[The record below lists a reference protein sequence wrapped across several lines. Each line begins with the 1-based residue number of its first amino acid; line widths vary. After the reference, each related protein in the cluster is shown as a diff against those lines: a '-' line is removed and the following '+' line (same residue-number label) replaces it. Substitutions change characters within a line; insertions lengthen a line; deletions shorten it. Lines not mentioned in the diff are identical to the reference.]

1 MPEGDT
7 IFRAAR
13 TLHRALAGH
22 VVTRFDTAYAPLAR
36 VHDDTPIT
44 GRTIAAVEAHG
55 KHMVMR
61 FSGDATMSD
70 ATLSRAA
77 SGGPERARLQFADAG
92 RVGGAGRGPLTMS
105 DATLS
110 RAASGG
116 PVSARRPFADAPSR
130 IGRTMAP
137 DSVLAIRHADA
148 GRVGGAWR
156 GPLALRTHMRMHG
169 SWHIYR
175 PGERWQRPPRDMRIV
190 VGTADFVA
198 VGFNVPDAE
207 FERGTDVGAHD
218 KIAALGPDLLAPDFD
233 AVEAVGRLQARG
245 AMTIA
250 EALLDQRAL
259 AGIGNVFKSEVLFE
273 GGVEPF
279 AMVGTIAEDRLAAL
293 VAIARR
299 QLAANVAPSQGGHG
313 RRTTGRLAPSE
324 GLWVYG
330 RGGRP
335 CRRCGTPISFARQG
349 FGARPTYWC
358 PRCQI

>member
-44 GRTIAAVEAHG
+44 GRTIEAVEAHG

-61 FSGDATMSD
+61 FSGDVTGS
-70 ATLSRAA
+70 
-77 SGGPERARLQFADAG
+77 
-92 RVGGAGRGPLTMS
+92 
-105 DATLS
+105 
-110 RAASGG
+110 
-116 PVSARRPFADAPSR
+116 
-130 IGRTMAP
+130 
-137 DSVLAIRHADA
+137 DA
-148 GRVGGAWR
+148 GRVGGAWH

-175 PGERWQRPPRDMRIV
+175 PGERWQRPARDMRV
-190 VGTADFVA
+190 LVATAEFVA

-207 FERGTDVGAHD
+207 FEKAGDVGARD
-218 KIAALGPDLLAPDFD
+218 SIARLGPDLLRADFD
-233 AVEAVGRLQARG
+233 ASEAIRRLRERG
-245 AMTIA
+245 PMPVA

-273 GGVEPF
+273 AGVHPQTRVAALSDE
-279 AMVGTIAEDRLAAL
+279 RLAAL
-293 VAIARR
+293 VASARR
-299 QLAANVAPSQGGHG
+299 QLAVNVGDSTPRVG
-313 RRTTGRLAPSE
+313 RRTTGRMAVSE

-335 CRRCGTPISFARQG
+335 CRRCGTPIAFERQG
-349 FGARPTYWC
+349 IGARPTYWC
-358 PRCQI
+358 PRCQPAPL

>member
-22 VVTRFDTAYAPLAR
+22 VVTRFETAYAPLAR

-44 GRTIAAVEAHG
+44 GRTIDAVEAHG

-61 FSGDATMSD
+61 FSGDVT
-70 ATLSRAA
+70 
-77 SGGPERARLQFADAG
+77 
-92 RVGGAGRGPLTMS
+92 
-105 DATLS
+105 
-110 RAASGG
+110 
-116 PVSARRPFADAPSR
+116 
-130 IGRTMAP
+130 
-137 DSVLAIRHADA
+137 
-148 GRVGGAWR
+148 WR

-175 PGERWQRPPRDMRIV
+175 PGERWQRPPREMRIV

-198 VGFNVPDAE
+198 VAFNVPDAE
-207 FERGTDVGAHD
+207 FERGVDVGVRD
-218 KIAALGPDLLAPDFD
+218 TIATLGPDLLAPDFD
-233 AVEAVGRLQARG
+233 AAEAVQRLQARG

-279 AMVGTIAEDRLAAL
+279 ALVGTLAEDRLAAL

-299 QLAANVAPSQGGHG
+299 QLAANVGPAHAGHG

-335 CRRCGTPISFARQG
+335 CRRCGTPIAFAKQG

-358 PRCQI
+358 PRCQPARG

>member
-1 MPEGDT
+1 VPEGDT

-36 VHDDTPIT
+36 VHDDAPIT
-44 GRTIAAVEAHG
+44 GRTVEAVEAHG

-61 FSGDATMSD
+61 FSGDAAGSD
-70 ATLSRAA
+70 AALLRAA
-77 SGGPERARLQFADAG
+77 P
-92 RVGGAGRGPLTMS
+92 
-105 DATLS
+105 
-110 RAASGG
+110 
-116 PVSARRPFADAPSR
+116 
-130 IGRTMAP
+130 
-137 DSVLAIRHADA
+137 
-148 GRVGGAWR
+148 GGAWR
-156 GPLALRTHMRMHG
+156 GPIVLRTHMRMHG

-175 PGERWQRPPRDMRIV
+175 PGERWQRPPREMRV
-190 VGTADFVA
+190 LVGTADFVA

-207 FERGTDVGAHD
+207 FEAAGDVGTRD
-218 KIAALGPDLLAPDFD
+218 PIAKLGPDLLAPDFD
-233 AVEAVGRLQARG
+233 AAEAVRRLQARG
-245 AMTIA
+245 DVTIA

-279 AMVGTIAEDRLAAL
+279 ARVDTLDADRLSAL

-299 QLAANVAPSQGGHG
+299 QLAANVGGATPGLG
-313 RRTTGRLAPSE
+313 RRTTGRMAVSE

-335 CRRCGTPISFARQG
+335 CRRCGTAISFAKQG
-349 FGARPTYWC
+349 VGARPTYWC
-358 PRCQI
+358 PACQTA

>member
-44 GRTIAAVEAHG
+44 GRTIEAVEAHG
-55 KHMVMR
+55 KHMVIR
-61 FSGDATMSD
+61 FSGFAGDVTGSD
-70 ATLSRAA
+70 ALSPAA
-77 SGGPERARLQFADAG
+77 SGGPSGARL
-92 RVGGAGRGPLTMS
+92 
-105 DATLS
+105 
-110 RAASGG
+110 
-116 PVSARRPFADAPSR
+116 PVADAPSR
-130 IGRTMAP
+130 IGRTTAP
-137 DSVLAIRHADA
+137 DSVLAIRHAHA

-156 GPLALRTHMRMHG
+156 GPLVLRTHMRMHG

-175 PGERWQRPPRDMRIV
+175 PGERWQRPAREMRV
-190 VGTADFVA
+190 LVATAAFVA

-207 FERGTDVGAHD
+207 FARAADVGARD
-218 KIAALGPDLLAPDFD
+218 AIAELGPDLLAPDFD
-233 AVEAVGRLQARG
+233 ASEAVRRLQARG
-245 AMTIA
+245 AVTIA

-273 GGVEPF
+273 GGVAPF
-279 AMVGTIAEDRLAAL
+279 SPVATVAPDRLAGL

-299 QLAANVAPSQGGHG
+299 QLAANVIAARTGHG

-335 CRRCGTPISFARQG
+335 CRRCGTTIAFAKQG
-349 FGARPTYWC
+349 LGARPTYWC
-358 PRCQI
+358 PTCQPG

>member
-44 GRTIAAVEAHG
+44 GRTIEAVEAHG
-55 KHMVMR
+55 KHLVMR
-61 FSGDATMSD
+61 FSGDLTGSD
-70 ATLSRAA
+70 AALSRAA
-77 SGGPERARLQFADAG
+77 SGGPSSARLQ
-92 RVGGAGRGPLTMS
+92 
-105 DATLS
+105 
-110 RAASGG
+110 
-116 PVSARRPFADAPSR
+116 FADAPSR

-156 GPLALRTHMRMHG
+156 GPLVLRTHMRMHG

-175 PGERWQRPPRDMRIV
+175 PGERWQRPPREMRV
-190 VGTADFVA
+190 LVATADFVA
-198 VGFNVPDAE
+198 VGFKVPDAE
-207 FERGTDVGAHD
+207 FARATDVGARD
-218 KIAALGPDLLAPDFD
+218 AIARLGPDLLRPDFD
-233 AVEAVGRLQARG
+233 TDEAIRRLRERAG
-245 AMTIA
+245 VPIA
-250 EALLDQRAL
+250 EALLDQRAV

-273 GGVEPF
+273 GGVHPQTPVNAVSDE
-279 AMVGTIAEDRLAAL
+279 RLRAL
-293 VAIARR
+293 VDGARR
-299 QLAANVAPSQGGHG
+299 QLAANVGEATPRFG
-313 RRTTGRLAPSE
+313 RRTTGRMAINE

-335 CRRCGTPISFARQG
+335 CRRCGTPIAFAKQG
-349 FGARPTYWC
+349 LGARPTYWC
-358 PRCQI
+358 PTCQA

>member
-13 TLHRALAGH
+13 TLHRALAGR

-44 GRTIAAVEAHG
+44 GRTIEAVEAHG
-55 KHMVMR
+55 KHLVMR
-61 FSGDATMSD
+61 FSGDVTTSD
-70 ATLSRAA
+70 ATLSRLA
-77 SGGPERARLQFADAG
+77 SGGPESARLQF
-92 RVGGAGRGPLTMS
+92 
-105 DATLS
+105 
-110 RAASGG
+110 
-116 PVSARRPFADAPSR
+116 
-130 IGRTMAP
+130 
-137 DSVLAIRHADA
+137 ADA

-175 PGERWQRPPRDMRIV
+175 PGERWQRPPREMRV
-190 VGTADFVA
+190 LVGTADFVA

-207 FERGTDVGAHD
+207 FEAASHVGTRDA
-218 KIAALGPDLLAPDFD
+218 IARLGPDLLARNFD
-233 AVEAVGRLQARG
+233 AAEAVRRLQDRG
-245 AMTIA
+245 ALTIA

-279 AMVGTIAEDRLAAL
+279 APVATLAADRLSAL
-293 VAIARR
+293 VDIARR
-299 QLAANVAPSQGGHG
+299 QLAANVGGASRGHG
-313 RRTTGRLAPSE
+313 RRTTGRLAPAE

-335 CRRCGTPISFARQG
+335 CRRCGTPISFAKQG
-349 FGARPTYWC
+349 VGARSTYWC
-358 PRCQI
+358 PTCQTA

>member
-22 VVTRFDTAYAPLAR
+22 VVTRFETAYAPLAR

-44 GRTIAAVEAHG
+44 GRTIEAVEAHG

-61 FSGDATMSD
+61 FSGD
-70 ATLSRAA
+70 
-77 SGGPERARLQFADAG
+77 
-92 RVGGAGRGPLTMS
+92 
-105 DATLS
+105 
-110 RAASGG
+110 
-116 PVSARRPFADAPSR
+116 
-130 IGRTMAP
+130 
-137 DSVLAIRHADA
+137 
-148 GRVGGAWR
+148 
-156 GPLALRTHMRMHG
+156 LALRTHMRMHG

-175 PGERWQRPPRDMRIV
+175 PGERWQRPPREMRV
-190 VGTADFVA
+190 LVGTADFVA

-207 FERGTDVGAHD
+207 FERSSDVGARD
-218 KIAALGPDLLAPDFD
+218 PIAQLGPDLLAADFD
-233 AVEAVGRLQARG
+233 AAEAVRRLQARG
-245 AMTIA
+245 EMTIA

-279 AMVGTIAEDRLAAL
+279 TTVATIAADRLAAL

-299 QLAANVAPSQGGHG
+299 QLAANVGPGFG
-313 RRTTGRLAPSE
+313 RRTTGRMAASE

-330 RGGRP
+330 RGGRA
-335 CRRCGTPISFARQG
+335 CRRCGTAISFAKQG
-349 FGARPTYWC
+349 VGARPTYWC
-358 PRCQI
+358 PRCPPA

>member
-44 GRTIAAVEAHG
+44 GRTVEAVEARG
-55 KHMVMR
+55 KHLVMR
-61 FSGDATMSD
+61 FSGDVTKCD

-77 SGGPERARLQFADAG
+77 SGGPESARLQF
-92 RVGGAGRGPLTMS
+92 
-105 DATLS
+105 
-110 RAASGG
+110 
-116 PVSARRPFADAPSR
+116 
-130 IGRTMAP
+130 
-137 DSVLAIRHADA
+137 ADA

-175 PGERWQRPPRDMRIV
+175 PGERWQRPPREMRV
-190 VGTADFVA
+190 LVGTADFVA

-207 FERGTDVGAHD
+207 FEATRDVGARD
-218 KIAALGPDLLAPDFD
+218 AIARLGPDLLAPDFD
-233 AVEAVGRLQARG
+233 AAEAVRRLQARG
-245 AMTIA
+245 DMTIA
-250 EALLDQRAL
+250 DALLDQRAL

-273 GGVEPF
+273 GGVEPS
-279 AMVGTIAEDRLAAL
+279 AAVATIAGDRLAAL
-293 VAIARR
+293 VGMARR
-299 QLAANVAPSQGGHG
+299 QLAVNVSGAVSGHG
-313 RRTTGRLAPSE
+313 RRTTGRLAPAE

-330 RGGRP
+330 RSGRP
-335 CRRCGTPISFARQG
+335 CRRCGTPISFAKQG

-358 PRCQI
+358 PTCQTA